1 MFGALTASAVLH
13 GAGFITPQF
22 PQWLMVGTMVGIG
35 AVTGSRFTNT
45 DVRMLVRYIVPAFGS
60 FAAGLAVTAIA
71 VIALTSLL
79 PLPIAEVVVA
89 FSPGGQDAM
98 MILALALNLDPVY
111 VGAHHV
117 ARFAIV
123 SLMLP
128 VLMRR
133 YRPPALPPD

>member
-1 MFGALTASAVLH
+1 MLFRS
-13 GAGFITPQF
+13 
-22 PQWLMVGTMVGIG
+22 
-35 AVTGSRFTNT
+35 
-45 DVRMLVRYIVPAFGS
+45 MLVRYIVPAFGS

-111 VGAHHV
+111 VGAQHV